1 VTTYTREQITTAL
14 NRAAD
19 EIAEAVGINEGPI
32 LDAMNL
38 AVNVGMS
45 YLEGTADTVAD
56 AIEENYDVLSDDI
69 EEGRTLVDHVLG
81 WLE

>member
-1 VTTYTREQITTAL
+1 MTTYTREQITTAL